1 MSYMGHA
8 EVLQSLIHGLSMYVS
23 WVFSFRL
30 AVCHLGLSLYIFC
43 RLAAFFICVC
53 HLMLQLPF
61 HIIINVSVFM
71 VCVCIF
77 CYLAVFFSCISSAS
91 LFIPACSFLV

>member
-23 WVFSFRL
+23 WVFLS
-30 AVCHLGLSLYIFC
+30 ACGLPSWAFFIYILPS
-43 RLAAFFICVC
+43 LAAFFICVC

-61 HIIINVSVFM
+61 HIIINVLVFM